1 MKKIAL
7 IIFLLAAFAELISR
21 IVDIEWLH
29 TIAKPLIM
37 IALGVYYYF
46 SVSVETRSN
55 MVLLAIILCLAGDV
69 LLMFPNQFIT
79 GLIAFLLGHISYIVA
94 YRQHRGE
101 EKENALSGV
110 HRIRLAFP
118 IILAG
123 TGLVIILYPALGDLR
138 IPVII
143 YALVL
148 SLMVLNALFRFG
160 RTNSESFWSVFF
172 GAVLFMASDSILA
185 IDKFLS
191 PITLGG
197 FFIMLTYIA
206 GQYLIVT
213 GLIRHSNR
221 NVK

>member
-7 IIFLLAAFAELISR
+7 IIFLLAALAELMSR
-21 IVDIEWLH
+21 MIDIELVH
-29 TIAKPLIM
+29 LIAKPLIM
-37 IALGVYYYF
+37 ITLGVYYYF
-46 SVSVETRSN
+46 SVPAETRSN
-55 MVLLAIILCLAGDV
+55 IVLLAIILCLAGDV

-79 GLIAFLLGHISYIVA
+79 GLIAFLLGHIAYIVA

-101 EKENALSGV
+101 DKENALSGV

-123 TGLVIILYPALGDLR
+123 TGLVIILYPSLGDLR
-138 IPVII
+138 IPVIV

-160 RTNSESFWSVFF
+160 RTNSESFWLVFA
-172 GAVLFMASDSILA
+172 GAVLFMVSDSILA
-185 IDKFLS
+185 IDKFLT
-191 PITLGG
+191 PVTLGG
-197 FFIMLTYIA
+197 FTIMLTYIA

-213 GLIRHSNR
+213 GLIRHSNP
-221 NVK
+221 KTK